1 MSGNSYSEYHQGNKG
16 TYIES
21 LVAGSITPESS
32 GTNYHVYIR
41 ENDTL
46 QTSSRIRV
54 GETPNQVDIH
64 PNAVDQVL
72 STTPTGVSILQPL
85 NMNAQAINAV
95 LDPVLAQDCATKAY
109 VDSSSG
115 AVALDSVLLAGNS
128 AGATAIDMNSN
139 LINNVLNPVGPQ
151 DAATKNYVD
160 GFASSTT
167 LNTTF
172 DGVGA
177 TSAAVNVKFAKQ
189 GNVATITFVDGVTI
203 TGDGI
208 TNANIV
214 INTLFD
220 AAYRPTSQVGGTIPA
235 FINSVS
241 GEYEIRV
248 TNTGL
253 VYIGVPG
260 ASLADTI
267 TANAGT
273 NGVLPGVTWTYS
285 LV

>member
-1 MSGNSYSEYHQGNKG
+1 MATTTYSQYLQGNKG
-16 TYIES
+16 TYIEN
-21 LVAGSITPESS
+21 LIAGSINPEPS

-64 PNAVDQVL
+64 PNAVDQVF

-85 NMNAQAINAV
+85 NMNAQAITAV
-95 LDPVLAQDCATKAY
+95 LDPVAAQDAATKAY
-109 VDSSSG
+109 VDASSS
-115 AVALDSVLLAGNS
+115 AVALDAVLLAGNS

-139 LINNVLNPVGPQ
+139 LINNVLDPVGAQ

-160 GFASSTT
+160 TFASSTT

-189 GNVATITFVDGVTI
+189 GTSATITFVDGISI
-203 TGDGI
+203 TGDGL

-220 AAYRPTSQVGGTIPA
+220 AAYRPASQVGGTIPA

-241 GEYEIRV
+241 GEYEIRI

-260 ASLADTI
+260 ASIADTI

-273 NGVLPGVTWTYS
+273 NGVLAGVSWTYS
-285 LV
+285 LA